1 MMAKHIATSV
11 IALTLTIGCDV
22 DPEARALDIAAL
34 ADNDLDPEIR
44 AQIEAELAEDDERP
58 EALDDLSDGAAA
70 QGGSCFFCPP
80 PPAND
85 PATYTPV
92 VLGPYVQLN
101 AQSNQILYMQAA
113 SSFIVLPGATVRLQ
127 VPNSAQSYGPYA
139 LSYDVSG
146 TQIRANVSGG
156 FPNNSCRIITVTNP
170 NNHVSSPV
178 QLCR

>member
-1 MMAKHIATSV
+1 MSKHIATSV
-11 IALTLTIGCDV
+11 IALTLTIGCDA
-22 DPEARALDIAAL
+22 DPEARAHDIAAL
-34 ADNDLDPEIR
+34 ADDDLDPEIR
-44 AQIEAELAEDDERP
+44 AQIEAELADDDARP
-58 EALDDLSDGAAA
+58 EAVGDLSDDAATP
-70 QGGSCFFCPP
+70 GGCFFCPP

-85 PATYTPV
+85 PSTYTPV
-92 VLGPYVQLN
+92 VLGPYVQVN
-101 AQSNQILYMQAA
+101 AQSNPILYMQAA

-127 VPNSAQSYGPYA
+127 VPNSVQSYGPYA

>member
-1 MMAKHIATSV
+1 MSKHIATSV

-22 DPEARALDIAAL
+22 DPETRALDIAAL
-34 ADNDLDPEIR
+34 ADDELDPEIR
-44 AQIEAELAEDDERP
+44 AEIEAELAEDDERP
-58 EALDDLSDGAAA
+58 EALDDLRDDPAAP
-70 QGGSCFFCPP
+70 GNTCFFCPP
-80 PPAND
+80 PAGD
-85 PATYTPV
+85 PATSTPV
-92 VLGPYVQLN
+92 VLGPYVQVN
-101 AQSNQILYMQAA
+101 AQSNPILYMQAA
-113 SSFIVLPGATVRLQ
+113 SSFIVLPGATVRLK

-156 FPNNSCRIITVTNP
+156 FPNNSCRILTVTNP

>member
-1 MMAKHIATSV
+1 MMSKHIATSV

-34 ADNDLDPEIR
+34 ADDELDPEIR
-44 AQIEAELAEDDERP
+44 AQIEAELSADDERP
-58 EALDDLSDGAAA
+58 EALGDLSDDAEAL
-70 QGGSCFFCPP
+70 GGSCFFCPP
-80 PPAND
+80 PASD

-92 VLGPYVQLN
+92 VLGPYVQVN
-101 AQSNQILYMQAA
+101 AQSNPILYMQAA
-113 SSFIVLPGATVRLQ
+113 SSFIVLPGATVRLR

-139 LSYDVSG
+139 LSFDVNG

-170 NNHVSSPV
+170 NNKVSSPV